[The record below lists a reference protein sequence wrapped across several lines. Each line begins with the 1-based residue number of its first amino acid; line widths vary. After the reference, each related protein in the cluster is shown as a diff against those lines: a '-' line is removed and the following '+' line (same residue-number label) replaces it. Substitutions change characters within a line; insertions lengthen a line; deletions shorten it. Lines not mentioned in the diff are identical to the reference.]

1 MRPEIGDEWIGNAAQ
16 GFAPRLLGK
25 NRITTDSQ
33 DLAIQSFELGELRF
47 VGRNLLVSNSGKGK
61 GVESEHYILLAA
73 IITQLDFESLHFG
86 FGDDAGRGE
95 IRRNITDFE
104 FGHGLTSIEK
114 FITLA
119 RLYYF

>member
-47 VGRNLLVSNSGKGK
+47 VGRNLLVSNGGKGK
-61 GVESEHYILLAA
+61 GVEGEHHILLAA
-73 IITQLDFESLHFG
+73 IV
-86 FGDDAGRGE
+86 A
-95 IRRNITDFE
+95 
-104 FGHGLTSIEK
+104 
-114 FITLA
+114 
-119 RLYYF
+119 